1 MKRFIEGENRGQGTL
16 LPELLDD
23 YVAED
28 NPVRVVDVFVDEL
41 DLGKLGFE
49 RVQPAK
55 TGRPAYHP
63 AVLLKL
69 YIYGYL
75 NRIQSSRRLEREAQR
90 NVELMWLTGRLAPDF
105 KTIANFRK
113 DNGKAIRN
121 VCRQF
126 VVVCQQLDLFSDA
139 VVAIDGS
146 KFKAVNSS
154 DRNFTDAKL
163 KRRMQE
169 IESNISRYLAE
180 LDTADRQEPATAQPK
195 SVRLNDKIA
204 ALKSQMAT
212 LKEIEAKLKE
222 TGETQISLTDPDAR
236 SMMTRGSGIVG
247 YNVQTAVDARHH
259 LIVEHEVTN
268 TGSDRDQL
276 SGMAKKARTAIGT
289 TTLTAI
295 ADRGYFKGE
304 EILACHEAG
313 ITALVP
319 KTKTS
324 NAKADGRFDKAD
336 FIYDPSTNEYRC
348 PTGQTLIWR
357 FSSVEDGM
365 KNHRYWSSN
374 CKGCAL
380 KDKCTPSQQR
390 RVTRWEHQ
398 DVLDKMQ
405 ERLDQ
410 NPDAMRIRRSSVEH
424 PYGTIKAW
432 MGATHFL
439 TKGLERV
446 KTEMSLHVLA
456 YNFRRLTA
464 ILGIANMM
472 DAIRAYAH
480 FLTLQRLL
488 WAINSLRAP
497 KILTRGYGSTTLP
510 RTPQLTV
517 VPAQMNPAFDF
528 TFLHGLGRL
537 RT

>member
-1 MKRFIEGENRGQGTL
+1 MKRFIEGEDRGQGTL

-28 NPVRVVDVFVDEL
+28 NPVRVVDVFVEEL
-41 DLGKLGFE
+41 DLAGLGFK

-90 NVELMWLTGRLAPDF
+90 NVELMWLTQRLAPDF

-126 VVVCQQLDLFSDA
+126 IVLCQQLDLFSEA

-169 IESNISRYLAE
+169 IEANISRYLAE
-180 LDTADRQEPATAQPK
+180 LDSADRQEPAAKQAKT
-195 SVRLNDKIA
+195 VRLNDKIA
-204 ALKSQMAT
+204 ALKNQMAA
-212 LKEIEAKLKE
+212 LKEVEAKLQE

-247 YNVQTAVDARHH
+247 YNVQTAVDTKHH

-268 TGSDRDQL
+268 NGSDRDQL

-289 TTLTAI
+289 STLTAI

-313 ITALVP
+313 IAALVP
-319 KTKTS
+319 KAKTS

-336 FIYDPSTNEYRC
+336 FIYDPDKDEFRC
-348 PTGQTLIWR
+348 PAGQALIWR
-357 FSSVEDGM
+357 FASIENGL

-374 CKGCAL
+374 CKECLL
-380 KDKCTPSQQR
+380 KAKCTPSQQR

-398 DVLDKMQ
+398 DVLDAMQ
-405 ERLDQ
+405 TRLDQ

-424 PYGTIKAW
+424 PYGTIKSW

-456 YNFRRLTA
+456 YNFRRLMA
-464 ILGIANMM
+464 ILGKLGMVA
-472 DAIRAYAH
+472 AIRAYAR
-480 FLTLQRLL
+480 FLKRFGLL
-488 WAINSLRAP
+488 WSVGI
-497 KILTRGYGSTTLP
+497 
-510 RTPQLTV
+510 
-517 VPAQMNPAFDF
+517 
-528 TFLHGLGRL
+528 LGRL
-537 RT
+537 KPVTINYGRHGTFYRHCN